1 MILSPSLRADPPLGS
16 GAVAP
21 GKGVSK
27 GVRLVY
33 REPAVT
39 GRFLPGRFLTSPPV
53 TVSPQEN

>member
-39 GRFLPGRFLTSPPV
+39 GRFLTSPPV
-53 TVSPQEN
+53 TVSTQEN